1 MTTGAVRHA
10 LRDNLSEDAE
20 HWLAESIDAVAAD
33 PARIRTLFPAV
44 GRKCGRGP
52 LATEHN
58 ELRGW
63 SVDDAVRVL
72 LLTAL
77 SARALMSEINE
88 LYRYGDASEK
98 RAVLRGLSAVPIGSD
113 GLPLIRDALR
123 TNDTRL
129 VAAALGTYGAE
140 HLDAAGYRHGVLKCV
155 FMGIPLAG
163 ISGLAE
169 RADPELTRMLR
180 SFAEERLAAGR
191 PVPADVGL
199 LVPEFPEFPDLE
211 A

>member
-1 MTTGAVRHA
+1 MTINAVRHA
-10 LRDNLSEDAE
+10 LRDILPGDAE
-20 HWLAESIDAVAAD
+20 RWLAESMNAVAAE
-33 PARIRTLFPAV
+33 PAKIRALFPAA

-52 LATEHN
+52 LTSEHD

-63 SVDDAVRVL
+63 TVDDAVRVL
-72 LLTAL
+72 LLSAL
-77 SARALMSEINE
+77 SPRSLVSEAHE

-98 RAVLRGLSAVPIGSD
+98 RAVIRGLAEVPIGSD
-113 GLPLIRDALR
+113 GLPLVRDALR

-129 VAAALGTYGAE
+129 VAAALGRYGSE
-140 HLDAAGYRHGVLKCV
+140 HLDAPAYRHGVLKCV
-155 FMGIPLAG
+155 FMGIPLAD
-163 ISGLAE
+163 ISGLAA

-199 LVPEFPEFPDLE
+199 LVPEFSDLE

>member
-1 MTTGAVRHA
+1 MTINAVRHA
-10 LRDNLSEDAE
+10 LRDILSDDAE
-20 HWLAESIDAVAAD
+20 CWLAESMDAVAAE
-33 PARIRTLFPAV
+33 PAKIRALFPAA

-52 LATEHN
+52 LTSEHDA
-58 ELRGW
+58 LRGW
-63 SVDDAVRVL
+63 TVDDAVRVL
-72 LLTAL
+72 LLSVL
-77 SARALMSEINE
+77 STRSLVSEVHE

-98 RAVLRGLSAVPIGSD
+98 RAVIRGLAEVPIGSD
-113 GLPLIRDALR
+113 GLPLVRDALR

-129 VAAALGTYGAE
+129 VAAALGRYGSE
-140 HLDAAGYRHGVLKCV
+140 HLDAPAYRHGVLKCV
-155 FMGIPLAG
+155 FMGIPLAD
-163 ISGLAE
+163 ISGLAD

-199 LVPEFPEFPDLE
+199 LVPEFSDLE